1 MDFDPT
7 HYSTEE
13 MKRLLGID
21 VITEDSVRMATER
34 EMAKHPDN
42 DEIISFYQGVQSS
55 LLSTIRTVNP
65 DVKNIITRI
74 IHIDSSHLPSHADK
88 TTTDKFTFTLSDQ
101 INNVISL
108 SLVSIELPQS
118 WYTFSFSKGTTAFL
132 YYLDSVKY
140 AFQLDD
146 GNYTVTSLLTA
157 IRDRIVGNSGFS
169 AVDSSFEYFIHK
181 PSGKVTFSST
191 LPFKFM
197 WHDISMI
204 NSELSTTYSNYHLG
218 TLLGFSQ
225 VVSEAIENTMYVLT
239 AENPLHVSGTRYVT
253 LELNDYSS
261 NRISNN
267 IVLMNALPRIKVSA
281 PDYYQSDTPQVRTG
295 PNTTLVINS
304 TYLTSKQ
311 VMNINSIVE
320 PPAPGKILIA
330 RQASNLFAKI
340 PLRKNNY
347 LTVTNG
353 QDDISEKGYAPH
365 IAELAGAIQTNTRE
379 YFGPITLRSMEVSL
393 YDDRGL
399 LLGLNGMHWS
409 CSIIVR
415 SVYQKSV

>member
-21 VITEDSVRMATER
+21 VITEDSVRIATER

-42 DEIISFYQGVQSS
+42 DEILSFYQGVQSS
-55 LLSTIRTVNP
+55 LLSTIRNVNP

-74 IHIDSSHLPSHADK
+74 IHIDSAHLPSYADT

-118 WYTFSFSKGTTAFL
+118 WYTFSFSKGTTSFV
-132 YYLDSVKY
+132 YYLDTVKY
-140 AFQLDD
+140 TYRLDD

-157 IRDRIVGNSGFS
+157 IRDNIQDADG
-169 AVDSSFEYFIHK
+169 SFAYSLHK
-181 PSGKVTFSST
+181 PSGKVTFSSSS
-191 LPFKFM
+191 PFKFM
-197 WHDISMI
+197 WHDTAMI
-204 NSELSTTYSNYHLG
+204 ISELSTTYTNYHIG
-218 TLLGFSQ
+218 ILLGFTQ
-225 VVSEAIENTMYVLT
+225 VVSEATLVSDQYRLT
-239 AENPLHVSGTRYVT
+239 AEHPVHVSGTRYVT
-253 LELNDYSS
+253 LELNDFSS

-267 IVLMNALPRIKVSA
+267 IVLMNALPRIKVAA
-281 PDYYQSDTPQVRTG
+281 PDYYRSDTPQVRTG
-295 PNTTLVINS
+295 PNTTLVLS
-304 TYLTSKQ
+304 SDKLTSKQ
-311 VMNINSIVE
+311 TVNINSIIE
-320 PPAPGKILIA
+320 PPPPGKLLIA

-340 PLRKNNY
+340 PLKRNNY
-347 LTVTNG
+347 ITVTNG

-399 LLGLNGMHWS
+399 PLGLNGIHWS

-415 SVYQKSV
+415 SVYQKKGV